1 MKFPL
6 YSRIVYVAGFLC
18 LATCCPV
25 HAIALP
31 QSNSDS
37 VGVQAEDTEDQPSP
51 SNSAETVV
59 IPGPL
64 RSFLRM
70 AGLSQEISLGD
81 VLPMLA
87 RNISLHGFEYGKET
101 EYLVL
106 LDRYVHQSREIQLL
120 TDTKG
125 TIRVTG
131 CEDAAHLIQVL
142 GYKFER
148 PCGRR
153 MPL

>member
-1 MKFPL
+1 M
-6 YSRIVYVAGFLC
+6 
-18 LATCCPV
+18 
-25 HAIALP
+25 
-31 QSNSDS
+31 
-37 VGVQAEDTEDQPSP
+37 
-51 SNSAETVV
+51 

-70 AGLSQEISLGD
+70 AGLSQEVSPGD
-81 VLPMLA
+81 LLPMLA
-87 RNISLHGFEYGKET
+87 RNVSLHGFEYGKET

-106 LDRYVHQSREIQLL
+106 VDRYVHQSRELQLL
-120 TDTKG
+120 ADKTG

-148 PCGRR
+148 PCGQKNASLATANSGAGVSDHRLR
-153 MPL
+153 LPSHCA